1 MNKKQ
6 LAIPLDAG
14 VDARSVFDSATAQ
27 VIRTPADK
35 QLMLHVRALREQLED
50 GLIDVFYWIDTE
62 DMLPDGMTKG
72 SIDRRPLL
80 ALGKDGVWSIRNDNP
95 VHKVLKAEPDESHRG
110 SSNAPGP
117 SRPAVKFEEERS
129 ELSGRSDTP

>member
-27 VIRTPADK
+27 QVRTPADK
-35 QLMLHVRALREQLED
+35 QLILHVRALREHLDE

-72 SIDRRPLL
+72 SIDRKPLL
-80 ALGKDGVWSIRNDNP
+80 ALANDGVWSIRHDDP
-95 VHKVLKAEPDESHRG
+95 VYKVLKAE
-110 SSNAPGP
+110 
-117 SRPAVKFEEERS
+117 
-129 ELSGRSDTP
+129 